1 MPQTSF
7 VKNTKGWYSHVS
19 IQGLFS
25 PRQRRDQPGPL
36 PGLPAG
42 PHLYRQRAPA
52 ARAAAG
58 GRRAKRRPHPKGRHP
73 RPGAGP
79 ADQDGGAR
87 HPVPPFP
94 HRYDPA
100 LPAHPGAE
108 SAGEQEGFRQADRA
122 RAHPAGDA
130 AGKGVLRPAV
140 SDGAWGGAALILS
153 GIQRHGAG
161 LFAGGNSRAGRR
173 AQKYPAPDSAG
184 KVWPGPDRKGPLPPA
199 RPGDRPGKGDRPG
212 GAHPLTAQ
220 QKQPLPHRGGGGWQ
234 DRHRGRTGAAHR
246 PGPGSKIAAG
256 QASDRAGLSLDGSR
270 HQVPRRV

>member
-1 MPQTSF
+1 MCTRPRLKLPLSKTRKDGTPMF
-7 VKNTKGWYSHVS
+7 RFKG
-19 IQGLFS
+19 FS
-25 PRQRRDQPGPL
+25 PRANDAINLALSQACLLGHTYI
-36 PGLPAG
+36 G
-42 PHLYRQRAPA
+42 QRAPA

-108 SAGEQEGFRQADRA
+108 PAGEQEGFRQADRA

-161 LFAGGNSRAGRR
+161 LFAGGNSRAGCR
-173 AQKYPAPDSAG
+173 AQKYTAPDSAG
-184 KVWPGPDRKGPLPPA
+184 KVWPGPDRKGPLPPSST
-199 RPGDRPGKGDRPG
+199 R
-212 GAHPLTAQ
+212 
-220 QKQPLPHRGGGGWQ
+220 
-234 DRHRGRTGAAHR
+234 
-246 PGPGSKIAAG
+246 
-256 QASDRAGLSLDGSR
+256 
-270 HQVPRRV
+270 